1 MSFMNKKT
9 AKHVIF
15 ISYDAFSEDN
25 WEKAKSLPNLS
36 KLIKKGA
43 YTNKL
48 RSVYPTLTY
57 VIHTTYVTGLYP
69 DKHGISH
76 NNPLQPF
83 IPDKSKEWYWF
94 RKSVKAPTIYD
105 LAKEKGLRVASI
117 LWPVTGKASI
127 KYNLP
132 EVVAINKENQVL
144 KMIKNGSPFYVLSM
158 ALKYKKV
165 LKGIDQPYL
174 DNFST
179 LLAMDTIKNK
189 KPNLLMLH
197 LIDLDD
203 TKHKTGTDSK
213 EVDQTLKRMDE
224 RLGGIIK
231 AVKDA
236 GIEEDT
242 VFVISGDH
250 GQINV
255 DYRVYL
261 NNLLL
266 ENNLI
271 YEENGQW
278 KWRAYLQSTGGSAY
292 LHLKEGDK
300 EAESLAIRILNEAK
314 ETGEYGIEKI
324 YTRKDLDNLR
334 VHRNIPYMIE
344 AKKGYSFEDYISFRT
359 LEDLNQKKIR
369 FATHGYH
376 PDKDN
381 YSCNLII
388 SGDIIKDNYSLGQVE
403 MVDIAPTI
411 ASILGIDLANTDGR
425 VLEDIFK

>member
-1 MSFMNKKT
+1 MNKKT

>member
-1 MSFMNKKT
+1 MNKKT

-197 LIDLDD
+197 LIGLDD